1 MASHKYDFLFKLLII
16 GESGVGKTCLLLR
29 FTDDSFTAN
38 HLTTIG
44 IDFKIK
50 IITIENKLIKL
61 QIWDTAGQERFRT
74 ITKTYYKGAHGIIL
88 TYDVTDQNSFKN
100 IRNWIKQIEAN
111 AQTNVCKVLV
121 GNKCDKPDRVVTE
134 EEGRKL
140 ASDFNMSFFET
151 SAKTNQ
157 NVNEVFNFLTQEI
170 LKNNEGKTQQ
180 PGGDT
185 LKPGQKKDHINS
197 FNIIEKYKNV
207 VYFSKFTL
215 ESDELFEIGLNKLK
229 QMLKL
234 MFVKY

>member
-1 MASHKYDFLFKLLII
+1 LLII

-50 IITIENKLIKL
+50 IINLENKLIKL

-88 TYDVTDQNSFKN
+88 TYDVTDANSFKN

-121 GNKCDKPDRVVTE
+121 GNKCDKPDRTVTE
-134 EEGRKL
+134 EEGKKL
-140 ASDFNMSFFET
+140 AEDFGMILFET
-151 SAKTNQ
+151 SAKTNK
-157 NVNEVFNFLTQEI
+157 NVSEVFNYLTTEI
-170 LKNNEGKTQQ
+170 LKSNAGKTTS
-180 PGGDT
+180 DN
-185 LKPGQKKDHINS
+185 KKLSSEVN
-197 FNIIEKYKNV
+197 
-207 VYFSKFTL
+207 
-215 ESDELFEIGLNKLK
+215 NKSGK
-229 QMLKL
+229 KGCC
-234 MFVKY
+234 K

>member
-1 MASHKYDFLFKLLII
+1 MANHKYDYLFKLLII

-50 IITIENKLIKL
+50 IINLENKLIKL

-88 TYDVTDQNSFKN
+88 TYDVTDANSFKN

-121 GNKCDKPDRVVTE
+121 GNKCDKPDRTVTE
-134 EEGRKL
+134 EEGKKL
-140 ASDFNMSFFET
+140 AEDFGMILFET
-151 SAKTNQ
+151 SAKTNK
-157 NVNEVFNFLTQEI
+157 NVSEVFNYLTTEI
-170 LKNNEGKTQQ
+170 LKSNAGKTTS
-180 PGGDT
+180 DN
-185 LKPGQKKDHINS
+185 KKCPTINTTIYS
-197 FNIIEKYKNV
+197 NY
-207 VYFSKFTL
+207 
-215 ESDELFEIGLNKLK
+215 
-229 QMLKL
+229 
-234 MFVKY
+234 

>member
-1 MASHKYDFLFKLLII
+1 MSHKYDYLFKLLII

-50 IITIENKLIKL
+50 IINLENKLIKL

-88 TYDVTDQNSFKN
+88 TYDVTDKNSFKN

-111 AQTNVCKVLV
+111 AQNNVCKVLV
-121 GNKCDKPDRVVTE
+121 GNKCDRPDRVVS
-134 EEGRKL
+134 EGEGQNL
-140 ASDFNMSFFET
+140 ADEFKMKFFET

-157 NVNEVFNFLTQEI
+157 NVTEVFMYLTKEI
-170 LKNNEGKTQQ
+170 LSSNQDKVQSSGVGLKK
-180 PGGDT
+180 GDNKET
-185 LKPGQKKDHINS
+185 KKGCC
-197 FNIIEKYKNV
+197 K
-207 VYFSKFTL
+207 
-215 ESDELFEIGLNKLK
+215 
-229 QMLKL
+229 
-234 MFVKY
+234 

>member
-1 MASHKYDFLFKLLII
+1 MANHKYDCLFKLLII

-50 IITIENKLIKL
+50 IISLENKLIKL

-88 TYDVTDQNSFKN
+88 TYDVTDSNSFKN

-111 AQTNVCKVLV
+111 AQTGVCKVLV
-121 GNKCDKPDRVVTE
+121 GNKCDKPDRVVPY
-134 EEGRKL
+134 EEGEKL
-140 ASDFNMSFFET
+140 AKDFNMSFFEA

-157 NVNEVFNFLTQEI
+157 NVNEVFNFLTSEI
-170 LKNNEGKTQQ
+170 LKNDSSKNASPSGTKL
-180 PGGDT
+180 DNDS
-185 LKPGQKKDHINS
+185 KPAKK
-197 FNIIEKYKNV
+197 KCCK
-207 VYFSKFTL
+207 
-215 ESDELFEIGLNKLK
+215 
-229 QMLKL
+229 
-234 MFVKY
+234 

>member
-1 MASHKYDFLFKLLII
+1 MATHKYDYLFKLLII

-29 FTDDSFTAN
+29 YTDDSFTAN

-50 IITIENKLIKL
+50 IVPLPNNKLVKL

-121 GNKCDKPDRVVTE
+121 GNKCDKPDRVVSE
-134 EEGRKL
+134 EEGKKL
-140 ASDFNMSFFET
+140 AEDFNMSFFET

-157 NVNEVFNFLTQEI
+157 NVNEVFNFLTEEI
-170 LKNNEGKTQQ
+170 LKSNEGKPQNGS
-180 PGGDT
+180 GGKQLNND
-185 LKPGQKKDHINS
+185 KS
-197 FNIIEKYKNV
+197 KNQT
-207 VYFSKFTL
+207 K
-215 ESDELFEIGLNKLK
+215 GCCK
-229 QMLKL
+229 
-234 MFVKY
+234 

>member
-1 MASHKYDFLFKLLII
+1 MASHKYDYLFKLLII

-50 IITIENKLIKL
+50 IISLNGKLIKL

-134 EEGRKL
+134 EEGKKL
-140 ASDFNMSFFET
+140 AEDFNMSFFET
-151 SAKTNQ
+151 S
-157 NVNEVFNFLTQEI
+157 VNEVFNFLTEEI
-170 LKNNEGKTQQ
+170 LKTNEGKPQSS
-180 PGGDT
+180 GGRQLDDKT
-185 LKPGQKKDHINS
+185 KDGKKGCC
-197 FNIIEKYKNV
+197 K
-207 VYFSKFTL
+207 
-215 ESDELFEIGLNKLK
+215 
-229 QMLKL
+229 
-234 MFVKY
+234 